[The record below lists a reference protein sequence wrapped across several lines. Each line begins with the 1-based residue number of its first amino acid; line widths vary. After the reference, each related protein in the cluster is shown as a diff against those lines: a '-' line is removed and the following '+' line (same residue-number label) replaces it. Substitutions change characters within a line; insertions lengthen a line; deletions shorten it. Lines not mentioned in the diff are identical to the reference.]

1 MSENDMTHSGILGQ
15 KWGIRRY
22 QNEDGSL
29 TPEGRLHYGVG
40 EERRKS
46 KFQMARDKENYKVMK
61 NRMRLESKLEK
72 HRSKLEEKSKET
84 KTKGSVRNLSNLSDD
99 ELRKRVD
106 RLRLENEYTE
116 RVNRAHPKS
125 QFRQNMSAIGWKIAA
140 AAATKVTS
148 KGIEKL
154 IDYAIPGEKGKAAGK
169 AAKDVLSEEMKD
181 LPGTVGKDIIDSYV
195 MEVGDGKVIDIILD
209 EDLLKD

>member
-1 MSENDMTHSGILGQ
+1 MTHSGILGQ

-46 KFQMARDKENYKVMK
+46 RFQMARDRENYKVMK
-61 NRMRLESKLEK
+61 NKIRLESKLEK
-72 HRSKLEEKSKET
+72 RRSKLEEKSKES

-125 QFRQNMSAIGWKIAA
+125 QFRQNMSAIGWKVAA
-140 AAATKVTS
+140 AAATKITS

-154 IDYAIPGEKGKAAGK
+154 IDAAISGEKGKAAGK
-169 AAKDVLSEEMKD
+169 AANGVLSEELKD
-181 LPGTVGKDIIDSYV
+181 LSGSVGKDTTDAIIK
-195 MEVGDGKVIDIILD
+195 EVGSEKIIELKFD
-209 EDLLKD
+209 EDPFKDWD